1 MATSTRMFVGREA
14 PTRGVT
20 TTARGPHGK
29 EPPAPPSEVPDT
41 SDFSFALVER
51 IAEQVLVENLRD
63 VRYDPARCKQVSQEL
78 ASTIMDRLKDVSGR
92 RYKLVAVV
100 SVGSL
105 EERPGVQFGSRCLWN
120 AATDS
125 FSSVKFTNG
134 SLFAVALVYGFRF
147 A

>member
-1 MATSTRMFVGREA
+1 MATSTRMVYKRETPA
-14 PTRGVT
+14 KVLHSDSDKVSPGPPHDT
-20 TTARGPHGK
+20 TDDG
-29 EPPAPPSEVPDT
+29 E
-41 SDFSFALVER
+41 FSFALAER
-51 IAEQVLVENLRD
+51 IAEQVLVESLRD
-63 VRYDPARCKQVSQEL
+63 VSYDPTRCKQVSEEL

-120 AATDS
+120 ASTDS
-125 FSSVKFTNG
+125 FSAVKFTNG
-134 SLFAVALVYGFRF
+134 SLFAVALIYGFRF

>member
-1 MATSTRMFVGREA
+1 MATSTRMLLGRDT
-14 PTRGVT
+14 P
-20 TTARGPHGK
+20 ARGLTTSSHRGHDK
-29 EPPAPPSEVPDT
+29 EPGPPPAAADDG
-41 SDFSFALVER
+41 DFSFALVER

-63 VRYDPARCKQVSQEL
+63 VRYNPARCKQVSQEL

-120 AATDS
+120 ASTDS